1 MGGGSRKDRL
11 TAIRNISTRDAMY
24 NMINIINTVV
34 WSGRS
39 SGEGNGS
46 LGNIMDRGAW
56 QGSMGVTKEFNTA

>member
-1 MGGGSRKDRL
+1 MGEGSQKDRL

-24 NMINIINTVV
+24 NMINIINTVA
-34 WSGRS
+34 WSERS

-56 QGSMGVTKEFNTA
+56 QGSMGVTKEFNTT